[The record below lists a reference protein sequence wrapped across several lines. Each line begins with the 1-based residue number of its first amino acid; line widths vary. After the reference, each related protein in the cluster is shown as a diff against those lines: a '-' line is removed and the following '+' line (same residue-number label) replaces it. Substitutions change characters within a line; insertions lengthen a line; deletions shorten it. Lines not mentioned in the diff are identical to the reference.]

1 MPRGT
6 FEEGSPAVFGAR
18 RHTAAT
24 HRIDGSAVTTSAE
37 AVDAIAEALSFPDYF
52 GHNLDALYDCLTDL
66 AWLPAG
72 EHLLFW
78 QRASALRT
86 GDRPAYEAI
95 RTVLAEAVAD
105 DAPGEA
111 FLSVL
116 LLTD

>member
-6 FEEGSPAVFGAR
+6 FEER
-18 RHTAAT
+18 AAT
-24 HRIDGSAVTTSAE
+24 GPGEVRPDAAPHRIDGSAITTSAD
-37 AVDAIAEALSFPDYF
+37 AMAAIAGALSFPDYF

-66 AWLPAG
+66 TWLPAG
-72 EHLLFW
+72 EHLLVW
-78 QRASALRT
+78 SDSSVLRAA
-86 GDRPAYEAI
+86 DQPAYEAI